1 MKIILN
7 KSWVFIFCAILVFSS
22 CNKKEEPLA
31 NSGINPPPLLPPS
44 QPISGMLIG
53 NKELFWEQPW
63 DTAAG
68 GYIMKLKTWRLT
80 QDKINSGIDVGIAIF
95 GAGDSPWV
103 TTPTSL
109 YDLFLQDSVHVS
121 YNATPGQLQLKAR
134 TSFDFTKVKSDV
146 YIEYN

>member
-1 MKIILN
+1 M
-7 KSWVFIFCAILVFSS
+7 VFSS
-22 CNKKEEPLA
+22 CSKKEEPLA
-31 NSGINPPPLLPPS
+31 NSGINPPASPQPP
-44 QPISGMLIG
+44 SGMLIG

-68 GYIMKLKTWRLT
+68 GYIMKLKTWRLN

-109 YDLFLQDSVHVS
+109 LYDHFLQDSVHVS

-134 TSFDFTKVKSDV
+134 TSFDITKVKSDV
-146 YIEYN
+146 YIEYK